1 MTKGML
7 TPDEIR
13 AAVADGSIDTVLV
26 VFPDLQGRLMGK
38 RVVGDYFV
46 EEVLKPDGALEACNY
61 LLALDVD
68 MTPLPGYHYANWEQ
82 GYGDFRMLP
91 DLTTLRRIPWI
102 ERTAL
107 VMCDLVDE
115 ETGEPVEV
123 SPRQILKRQ
132 IERAAARG
140 YLVNIGAEL
149 EFFLF
154 RDSYEEAADKGY
166 ADLVPHSN
174 VIEDYHILQTTR
186 DEYLIREIRNSMN
199 DAGIV
204 VEFSKGEAG
213 KGQHEINLR
222 YADALTMADRHAIYK
237 NGAKEIAALAGRSIT
252 FMAKYSME
260 EVGSSCHLHSS
271 VWNADGSESLMWDAD
286 APDHMSATMRGWL
299 GGIIATGAEFAWMF
313 APYVNSYKRYQPE
326 SWAPTALAWG
336 RDNRTCGY
344 RLVGHGAAF
353 RMESRV
359 PGADVNPYLAYA
371 ATIAAGLHGIEQG
384 IDPGAAF
391 SGNAYADESL
401 DRVPHTLVDAI
412 TALEGSEAARA
423 AFGDEVHHH
432 LVNTARQEWN
442 SFNRVVTDWE
452 RRRNFEQI

>member
-13 AAVADGSIDTVLV
+13 AAVANGSIDTVLV

-38 RVVGDYFV
+38 RVVGEYFV
-46 EEVLKPDGALEACNY
+46 DEVLPPGGALEACNY

-91 DLTTLRRIPWI
+91 DLTTLRRVPWI

-115 ETGEPVEV
+115 ETGAPVEV

-132 IERAAARG
+132 IERAAAKG

-271 VWNADGSESLMWDAD
+271 VWSADGSHSLMWDAD
-286 APDHMSATMRGWL
+286 APDHMSDTMRGWL
-299 GGIIATGAEFAWMF
+299 GGIIATGAEFAWLF

-344 RLVGHGAAF
+344 RLVGHGTAF

-401 DRVPHTLVDAI
+401 ARVPHTLVDAI
-412 TALEGSEAARA
+412 TALEGSAAARA

>member
-7 TPDEIR
+7 TPAEIR

-46 EEVLKPDGALEACNY
+46 SEVLDDGALEACNY

-82 GYGDFRMLP
+82 GYGDFRMVP

-115 ETGEPVEV
+115 ETGKPVEV

-132 IERAAARG
+132 IARAEAKG
-140 YLVNIGAEL
+140 YFVNIGAEL

-166 ADLVPHSN
+166 SDLVPHSN

-222 YADALTMADRHAIYK
+222 YAEALRMADRHAIYK

-271 VWNADGSESLMWDAD
+271 VWSADGSESLMWDAD
-286 APDHMSATMRGWL
+286 APDHMSDTMRGWL
-299 GGIIATGAEFAWMF
+299 GGIIATGAEFAWLF

-344 RLVGHGAAF
+344 RLVGHGSAF

-391 SGNAYADESL
+391 SGNAYADDTL
-401 DRVPHTLVDAI
+401 ARVPHTLVDAI
-412 TALEGSEAARA
+412 TALEASEAARA

-432 LVNTARQEWN
+432 LVNTARQEWH